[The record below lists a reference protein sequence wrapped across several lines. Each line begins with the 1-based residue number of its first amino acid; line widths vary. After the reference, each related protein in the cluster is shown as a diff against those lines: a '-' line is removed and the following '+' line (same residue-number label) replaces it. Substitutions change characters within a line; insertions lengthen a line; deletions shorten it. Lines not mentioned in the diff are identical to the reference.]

1 MVTFVK
7 FQRTRNVLSS
17 GTTLLFPCTD
27 HMFNS
32 RDDLSEDDLAFRVA
46 QFPLCGNLGV
56 ELSTP
61 SVLHHQV

>member
-1 MVTFVK
+1 MAVFFK
-7 FQRTRNVLSS
+7 LQHSRNVLSAVI
-17 GTTLLFPCTD
+17 TLVFRCTD

-32 RDDLSEDDLAFRVA
+32 RDDLSEDDLAFRVG